1 MREETPMR
9 EETLVRLAVDDGVA
23 RITLAR
29 PEAGNAIDPA
39 LCRGLRRAAEAC
51 AADPSVRAVLLAAE
65 GRAFCVGGDLA
76 AFEAAG
82 AGRPQ
87 MLTDLAHD
95 LHAAE
100 QALREADAPV
110 VCAVQGAAAGAGFS
124 LAIGADIVIAAENA
138 SFTLAY
144 TAIGLSPDGGATYA
158 LPRLVGLR
166 RAQELI
172 LTNRRLTAAEA
183 LDWGLVTMVVA
194 EAELA
199 GRAEALA
206 RRLAAGPT
214 RAFGAAKRLLA
225 ETWGRDFRSQVEEEA
240 RRIAGLSGEADA
252 AEGIAAFRGK
262 RSPAFTGRARG

>member
-1 MREETPMR
+1 MREDTP
-9 EETLVRLAVDDGVA
+9 VRLAVDHGLA

-29 PEAGNAIDPA
+29 PQAGNAIDPA
-39 LCRGLRRAAEAC
+39 LCRALRRAAEAC
-51 AADPSVRAVLLAAE
+51 AADGSVRAVLLAAE

-82 AGRPQ
+82 PGRPQ
-87 MLTDLAHD
+87 MLTGLAED

-100 QALREADAPV
+100 QALRGIDAPV

-124 LAIGADIVIAAENA
+124 LAIGADLVLASDSA

-144 TAIGLSPDGGATYA
+144 TAIGLSPDGGATYL

-183 LDWGLVTMVVA
+183 LDWGLVTEVVPQ
-194 EAELA
+194 AELA
-199 GRAEALA
+199 ARAEALA
-206 RRLAAGPT
+206 QRLAAGPT

-225 ETWGRDFRSQVEEEA
+225 DSYGRDFRSQVDEEA
-240 RRIAGLSGEADA
+240 RCIAGLSGEADA
-252 AEGIAAFRGK
+252 AEGIAAFRAK
-262 RSPAFTGRARG
+262 RAPAFTGRAGG